1 MLGFPEPATRAIDPK
16 LTAFELPTLAVETEP
31 VPDSAS
37 VSPPWRL
44 SNVGVNEAPETEV
57 VPLYSLDNETFK
69 VLGIMV
75 TFIVAQLRV

>member
-44 SNVGVNEAPETEV
+44 SKVGVYEAPETEV
-57 VPLYSLDNETFK
+57 VPSYSLDNVTFK

-75 TFIVAQLRV
+75 TFIVAPLKV